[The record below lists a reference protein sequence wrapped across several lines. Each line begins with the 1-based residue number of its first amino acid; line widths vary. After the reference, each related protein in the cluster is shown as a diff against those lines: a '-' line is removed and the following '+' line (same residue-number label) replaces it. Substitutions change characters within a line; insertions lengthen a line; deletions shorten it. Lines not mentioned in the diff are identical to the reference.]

1 MSVCYVHPPSP
12 LIIGING
19 GMEDECEKFL
29 PSLLLAK
36 GDCEDYSDAM
46 MGLRTMPRTAVSRRP
61 GRG

>member
-1 MSVCYVHPPSP
+1 MSVYYVHPPSP

-36 GDCEDYSDAM
+36 GDCEDYSDVM
-46 MGLRTMPRTAVSRRP
+46 MGLRAQGCCVKKARKGVN
-61 GRG
+61 